1 MIDFVRIQYQGNGK
15 SHEFIENVVDFDKI
29 TSRVDL
35 RTGTLDT
42 TTKTML
48 KSLDITIGENV
59 INVKNS
65 LHKMFN
71 LSNEGVKHNYNDFT
85 YSNLVDTIEFMK
97 SKLKGIE
104 KGYIT
109 QMEFGLNIPVT
120 KPAQNILRENVLMHN
135 YECFN
140 SNNQY
145 KGRGEY
151 REFVHENYSI
161 KIYDKAKQYKRPDNI
176 LRVEIKFTRRKEFNR
191 LGIWNLDDL
200 KSKEKLFILFKYLLK
215 RLDELTILDS
225 FDEVTI
231 PSEQDRTNL
240 IQYSNYLFWQKLQGV
255 SKKYFKAKHKKRFNE
270 LIRKYNLDTTKRQI
284 RLQLIQKMRELLAN

>member
-161 KIYDKAKQYKRPDNI
+161 KIYDKAKQFKRPDNI

-200 KSKEKLFILFKYLLK
+200 KSKEKLLVLFKYLLK

-225 FDEVTI
+225 FNEVTI
-231 PSEQDRTNL
+231 PSNQDRIDL
-240 IQYSNYLFWQKLQGV
+240 IQYSSYLFWQKLQGV

-270 LIRKYNLDTTKRQI
+270 LIRKYNLDRTKRQI